1 MKRSIVVI
9 EMVVRDILRRRAVLG
24 LLCLVPLAFYLAR
37 HDLAG
42 QSVRFASLG
51 LAWAISTAAL
61 FSGNAGKAIEPRLR
75 LSGFRASVL
84 YSGRFAALLLVGW
97 GVGVAYFVLI
107 TLDQGH
113 NLRRPAA
120 LALELAITVAIA
132 VPVGLT
138 ISALVPRDLEGMLV
152 LAALLGVQLL
162 IDPARPVAK
171 LLPFWS
177 TRELTTYAIDPVDL
191 SYVNKGLGHGL
202 AVAFFLTA
210 VTAALVTARLHQDR
224 HIVRPG

>member
-1 MKRSIVVI
+1 MVI
-9 EMVVRDILRRRAVLG
+9 RDLTRRRAVLG

-37 HDLAG
+37 HELPG

-51 LAWAISTAAL
+51 LAWAVSTAAL
-61 FSGNAGKAIEPRLR
+61 FSGNAGKAIEPRLH

-84 YSGRFAALLLVGW
+84 YAGRFAALLLVGW
-97 GVGVAYFVLI
+97 GVGVAYLFLI

-113 NLRRPAA
+113 DLRRPAG
-120 LALELAITVAIA
+120 LALELAVTVAVA

-152 LAALLGVQLL
+152 LVALLGVQLL
-162 IDPARPVAK
+162 LDPARPVAR

-177 TRELTTYAIDPVDL
+177 TRELTTYSIDPVGFD
-191 SYVNKGLGHGL
+191 YVYLGFSHGF
-202 AVAFFLTA
+202 AVAFCLTALTA
-210 VTAALVTARLHQDR
+210 VLSAVRIHHDR
-224 HIVRPG
+224 HILRSR